1 MLLWQHRAC
10 WPVDMPMAGGYAHTM
25 SSCIHCQ
32 RLPRPALTAQPPAC
46 VQADPEVVSAL
57 LLKKGQFL
65 GAIWKD
71 LPSDPPSLTREV
83 LGCFTALMLGGS
95 RRRDGGGSGSS
106 SVSPPPPI
114 RAAVKRRYHL
124 RVISIQ
130 IEILT

>member
-1 MLLWQHRAC
+1 
-10 WPVDMPMAGGYAHTM
+10 
-25 SSCIHCQ
+25 
-32 RLPRPALTAQPPAC
+32 
-46 VQADPEVVSAL
+46 VVSAL